1 MTKREILIKYL
12 SVEVSSLAI
21 EEIRRVRGE
30 EYLDKQTY
38 EKASSELSGGFNWE
52 SSRQGK
58 KYWEAIQRELYRKED
73 KQSKTKACCVSTVA
87 NGNDL

>member
-1 MTKREILIKYL
+1 MTKRETLIKYL
-12 SVEVSSLAI
+12 SVEVSALAI

-52 SSRQGK
+52 NSRQGK
-58 KYWEAIQRELYRKED
+58 KYWETIQRELYRKEGPV
-73 KQSKTKACCVSTVA
+73 TKNKGLLCQYGSERE
-87 NGNDL
+87 